1 MMYNVNLSMFILF
14 QFRDDMESSRTQYLA
29 LNSQLVEELP
39 KLISC
44 SLTVYTA
51 AVNEFIMLRKLFVGR
66 VTRELLAL
74 MDVSLKERKTKS

>member
-1 MMYNVNLSMFILF
+1 
-14 QFRDDMESSRTQYLA
+14 MECSRTQYLA
-29 LNSQLVEELP
+29 LNSQLLEELP

-44 SLTVYTA
+44 ALTVYTA

-74 MDVSLKERKTKS
+74 MDVS